1 MQQLIFQKM
10 NAKYPAMAQQRPALR
25 EDKNIMQGR
34 HFLHIPGPSPIPDRI
49 LRAIAM
55 PIIDHRSAEFA
66 ALGKTVLEGSKAVF
80 KTTQPVVIYPS
91 SGTGAWEAAIVN
103 TLSPGDT
110 VLMAETGH
118 FATLWKNIAT
128 RFGIEVE
135 FMPGDWRRGADPA
148 AIEARLA
155 EDKARRI
162 KAVMV
167 VHNETSTG
175 ATSRVAEIHKAIDAA
190 GHPALFM
197 VDTIS
202 SLASVDY
209 RHDEWQVDVTVSGSQ
224 KGLMLPP
231 GLGFNAVS
239 EKALAA
245 SKTNTLPRSF
255 WDWQEMIKINA
266 SGFFPYTPATNLLYG
281 LKEALAMLQ
290 EEGLDQVFSRHQ
302 RLASACRAAV
312 KAWGLEVLCENPAEY
327 SPVLTAVLMPPSH
340 DADRF
345 RKIALE
351 KFNIS
356 LGSGLGKVAG
366 KVFRIGHLG
375 ECNELALLGALSG
388 VEMGLAAAGV
398 PHRSGGV
405 SAAMADLEGREP
417 GNEAKVAAV
426 A

>member
-1 MQQLIFQKM
+1 
-10 NAKYPAMAQQRPALR
+10 MASQ
-25 EDKNIMQGR
+25 QGR
-34 HFLHIPGPSPIPDRI
+34 HFLQIPGPSPVPDRI
-49 LRAIAM
+49 LRAMDM
-55 PIIDHRSAEFA
+55 PVIDHRSAEFGR
-66 ALGKTVLEGSKAVF
+66 LGRDVLDGIKAVF
-80 KTTQPVVIYPS
+80 GTTQPVVIYPS

-103 TLSPGDT
+103 TLSPGDM

-118 FATLWKNIAT
+118 FATLWRQIAT
-128 RFGIEVE
+128 RFGIEVD
-135 FMPGDWRRGADPA
+135 FIPGDWRRGADPA
-148 AIEARLA
+148 QIEARLA
-155 EDKARRI
+155 EDRAHRI

-175 ATSRVAEIHKAIDAA
+175 STSRIAEIRQAIDRA

-209 RHDEWQVDVTVSGSQ
+209 RHDEWRVDVTVSGSQ

-231 GLGFNAVS
+231 GLGFNAIS

-245 SKTNTLPRSF
+245 AKANSMPRSY
-255 WDWQEMIKINA
+255 WDWQEMVKINA
-266 SGFFPYTPATNLLYG
+266 NGFFPYTPATNLLYG
-281 LKEALAMLQ
+281 LREAIRMLQ
-290 EEGLDQVFSRHQ
+290 EEGLENVFARHQ
-302 RLASACRAAV
+302 RLAAATRAAV
-312 KAWGLEVLCENPAEY
+312 RAWGLEILCENPAEY
-327 SPVLTAVLMPPSH
+327 SPVLTTVMMPPSH
-340 DADRF
+340 DADQY
-345 RKIALE
+345 RKVALE
-351 KFNIS
+351 RFNIS

-375 ECNELALLGALSG
+375 ECNDLTLIGALSG

-405 SAAMADLEGREP
+405 QAAMALLEGQEESNTR
-417 GNEAKVAAV
+417 KAAV